1 MRFTTRTE
9 YGLVCL
15 IYMAHQKD
23 AHPITIK
30 EIVSGEGFS
39 KTFTEKILQKLR
51 SAKIVDSLQGNHGG
65 YVLARKP
72 SEINLREIVEALE
85 GHTFDVFCE
94 PKIRN
99 DIVCNHFHLC
109 GLKPIWNKTKDLL
122 DHFYEEITLEAIAS
136 KNDMNLDTAALA
148 AKKALS

>member
-9 YGLVCL
+9 YGLICL

-23 AHPITIK
+23 GHPITTK

-39 KTFTEKILQKLR
+39 LTFTEKILQKLR
-51 SAKIVDSLQGNHGG
+51 LAKIVESLQGNHGG
-65 YVLARKP
+65 YVLARSP
-72 SEINLREIVEALE
+72 SKINLREIVEALE

-94 PKIRN
+94 PKTRN

-109 GLKPIWNKTKDLL
+109 GLKPIWRKTKDLL
-122 DHFYEEITLEAIAS
+122 DGFFEDITLEQIAS
-136 KNDMNLDTAALA
+136 KNDMNLEKSAQV
-148 AKKALS
+148 AKKALL